1 MNKYE
6 QSKKTGFINEEER
19 QLYKDVCCDDPII
32 GGPQSLE
39 ELLYT
44 LKNDIEEQEPTKED
58 FELYIKE
65 NNLTDLLNK
74 VRGLPLYNR
83 LLEIYVFNANGLS
96 IATSLEEKVLSD
108 INEAKELFDGEKE
121 QELNKRLSS
130 VRHFKHN
137 YFNAMRY
144 ISNQTLR
151 LSPEERL
158 NFYESTNEIVKIAYR
173 ENDNPRGIQK

>member
-6 QSKKTGFINEEER
+6 YLKKIGFINEEER
-19 QLYKDVCCDDPII
+19 QLYKDVCCDDPSI

-44 LKNDIEEQEPTKED
+44 LENDSEKQEPTKED
-58 FELYIKE
+58 FELYIRE

-74 VRGLPLYNR
+74 VKGLPLYNR

-96 IATSLEEKVLSD
+96 MATLLEEKISND

-130 VRHFKHN
+130 VRHFKRN
-137 YFNAMRY
+137 YFNAMHY

-151 LSPEERL
+151 LTPEEQL
-158 NFYESTNEIVKIAYR
+158 NFWESTKELVKVAYHR
-173 ENDNPRGIQK
+173 NDNPRGIQK

>member
-1 MNKYE
+1 MNKYKK
-6 QSKKTGFINEEER
+6 SKNDFINEEER
-19 QLYKDVCCDDPII
+19 QLYKDVCCDDLSI
-32 GGPQSLE
+32 GDLQSLE

-44 LKNDIEEQEPTKED
+44 LENNDGKQEPTKED

-74 VRGLPLYNR
+74 VKGLPLYNR

-96 IATSLEEKVLSD
+96 MTTLLEEKILKD
-108 INEAKELFDGEKE
+108 IEEAKELFDGEKE
-121 QELNKRLSS
+121 QELNEKLSS

-137 YFNAMRY
+137 YFNAMHY

-151 LSPEERL
+151 LTPEERL
-158 NFYESTNEIVKIAYR
+158 NFWKSTKELVEVAYR
-173 ENDNPRGIQK
+173 RNDNPRGMRK